1 MGGVE
6 FPLIG
11 FTALFL
17 FAVWAIGRA
26 FQSCKLPA
34 ILHVEN
40 KAA

>member
-1 MGGVE
+1 MAGLD
-6 FPLIG
+6 FDLIG